1 MKKLFSFLLFLLL
14 LTNSALAQTVVFN
27 TKTGKIHKPSCPSAK
42 NCTVN
47 CVKIDKKEAQSR
59 GGVPCKRCGG

>member
-1 MKKLFSFLLFLLL
+1 MKKFLSYLFMVILLSGCCYAE
-14 LTNSALAQTVVFN
+14 TAVYN

-59 GGVPCKRCGG
+59 GGVPCKKCGG